1 MKTKKFKFKQIL
13 KLHLLKSRAYENS
26 IKKSN
31 SLSHISLTQTI
42 VDFKK
47 ILKIIFKYHQIGKRI
62 LFVGV
67 PTELELKI
75 NKLTNHV
82 AVSKTFNLQGFI
94 SNNIK
99 TNKNSKSRF
108 SSFLLPKLVQ
118 KPDLIV
124 LFSSE
129 KEQNIISESYV
140 AKTPLIKFGADCSV
154 TNSEV
159 ASLYTVSGFGDNL
172 QLNQNKN
179 LIFIGLNFLFKT
191 INRKNRK
198 SDKLMNKPLRSEFQT
213 KRKQFK

>member
-26 IKKSN
+26 IKKTN
-31 SLSHISLTQTI
+31 FLNHVSLTQTI

-47 ILKIIFKYHQIGKRI
+47 VLKIIFKYHQIGKKI

-67 PTELELKI
+67 PLELELKI

-94 SNNIK
+94 FPNNNIK
-99 TNKNSKSRF
+99 TKKSFKSGF
-108 SSFLLPKLVQ
+108 SSFLLPKLLQ
-118 KPDLIV
+118 KPDLII
-124 LFSSE
+124 LFSSA

-140 AKTPLIKFGADCSV
+140 AKTPLIKFGADSV
-154 TNSEV
+154 ITNSNMK
-159 ASLYTVSGFGDNL
+159 SLYHVPGFGNNL
-172 QLNQNKN
+172 QLTQNKN

-191 INRKNRK
+191 VQRKK
-198 SDKLMNKPLRSEFQT
+198 KKIG
-213 KRKQFK
+213 

>member
-26 IKKSN
+26 IKKTN
-31 SLSHISLTQTI
+31 FLKPISLTQTI

-47 ILKIIFKYHQIGKRI
+47 VLKIIFKYHQIDKRI
-62 LFVGV
+62 LFIGV

-94 SNNIK
+94 SNNNNIK
-99 TNKNSKSRF
+99 TNKSSKSRF
-108 SSFLLPKLVQ
+108 SSFLFPKLLQ
-118 KPDLIV
+118 KPDLII

-140 AKTPLIKFGADCSV
+140 AKTPLIKFGTDYDIK
-154 TNSEV
+154 NSEV
-159 ASLYTVSGFGDNL
+159 RSLYNIPGFGDNL
-172 QLNQNKN
+172 QLTQNKN

-191 INRKNRK
+191 IQRKKKKIR
-198 SDKLMNKPLRSEFQT
+198 
-213 KRKQFK
+213 